1 MWIFFSE
8 GLGGTTWRNYVI
20 SIALHIFF
28 AHQSGNTRQTLYY
41 YTLKCVPWQQNNN
54 NKKSLRCRRKKNKN
68 GHLFPV
74 LCRPL
79 QAQSDIATNGH
90 NRRWEWTNPSR
101 ASSSA
106 MRLHRES
113 LLVGADTICCSPNG
127 ESLTW
132 RKDVLIRSP
141 VEWALPPQRIP
152 PCVTA
157 GNGSGIRC
165 GVWGQFDLPDRTRA
179 EVLLRSPRSVPGWRS
194 GKAVVQQSGGAV
206 QGVSAASRIPA

>member
-1 MWIFFSE
+1 MKKLCYFYRPSYFLCTSE
-8 GLGGTTWRNYVI
+8 WKYTSNTVL
-20 SIALHIFF
+20 LHFKMCTM
-28 AHQSGNTRQTLYY
+28 AAE
-41 YTLKCVPWQQNNN
+41 QQQQ
-54 NKKSLRCRRKKNKN
+54 KILMLSEKKNKN

-113 LLVGADTICCSPNG
+113 LLVGADTIRCSPNG
-127 ESLTW
+127 EPLTW

-141 VEWALPPQRIP
+141 VE
-152 PCVTA
+152 
-157 GNGSGIRC
+157 
-165 GVWGQFDLPDRTRA
+165 
-179 EVLLRSPRSVPGWRS
+179 
-194 GKAVVQQSGGAV
+194 
-206 QGVSAASRIPA
+206 